1 MPGYAD
7 LINKQMQQIGQPN
20 VTTIERNVPFQ
31 WESILP
37 ILFMLL
43 MGGDKSKTTESVG
56 VSPIPRGRTPTPF
69 PGGQTPLG
77 GLDKGGAGAQQSM
90 SQLMQLLMSLLKGTG
105 GIGGGI
111 GRP

>member
-20 VTTIERNVPFQ
+20 VTTIERDVPFQ

-43 MGGDKSKTTESVG
+43 QGMDKPDGAPKDLQLNKG
-56 VSPIPRGRTPTPF
+56 YNMF
-69 PGGQTPLG
+69 
-77 GLDKGGAGAQQSM
+77 GLPPGGAGMGGNQGM
-90 SQLMQLLMSLLKGTG
+90 SQVLQQLLRSFS
-105 GIGGGI
+105 I
-111 GRP
+111 R